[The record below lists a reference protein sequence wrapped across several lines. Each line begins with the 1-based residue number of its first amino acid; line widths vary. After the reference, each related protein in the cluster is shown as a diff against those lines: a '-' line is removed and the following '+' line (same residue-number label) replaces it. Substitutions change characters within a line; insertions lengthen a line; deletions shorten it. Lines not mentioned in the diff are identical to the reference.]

1 MTSTIANTTNITVVS
16 VFLLTT
22 HPLTR
27 RRPSGQHS
35 IKAGTPRRISRP
47 WSVATMRLLVGHAP
61 CDHPQNVVSALDATI
76 GARMVGNFGNVAPL
90 AAQEFLEVL
99 QGEGPY
105 RPVLVSHTPPN
116 TPEVSEHAHAYP
128 TPVLRVPL
136 KPGRLALVVYGDVE
150 DVRHSD
156 RLAHMLLLV
165 VVGLPLSLQ
174 NLNLILSVVVALHLS
189 GYTFQP
195 G

>member
-61 CDHPQNVVSALDATI
+61 CDHPQNVVSVLDVTVTAGT
-76 GARMVGNFGNVAPL
+76 VGDFCHVAPL
-90 AAQEFLEVL
+90 VAQELL
-99 QGEGPY
+99 QVIQREGPY
-105 RPVLVSHTPPN
+105 SPSLTLGAPPN
-116 TPEVSEHAHAYP
+116 MPEVSEHAHAYP

-136 KPGRLALVVYGDVE
+136 KPGRLALVVYGHVE
-150 DVRHSD
+150 NVRHSD
-156 RLAHMLLLV
+156 CFGHTHL
-165 VVGLPLSLQ
+165 
-174 NLNLILSVVVALHLS
+174 LSVMGRDTPAKL
-189 GYTFQP
+189 G
-195 G
+195 